1 MEKKVFGI
9 FNNKLRPLGGRTRW
23 QVTILQL
30 CYGIYFHKS
39 EVQNGNKQFN
49 WRKLMSTYYSGV
61 ETVCDSEELQTLSD
75 CWSQKNTQ
83 GRVDAVFGLSS
94 YVACFLF
101 GLNWYGHSE
110 GYKKPWIKSNT
121 IVSTNREVFLS
132 ESLNCYFLLK
142 NKHDEWPEL
151 WLSQCDHLAS
161 GHTSSSH
168 AEALLPLHHSSKK
181 LCLTHGA
188 GDADLTLSDHQ
199 VTDKLFHILN
209 SGTLKSENV
218 RCI

>member
-1 MEKKVFGI
+1 MVV
-9 FNNKLRPLGGRTRW
+9 PGGRLQYCNYVMEFISTRW
-23 QVTILQL
+23 KFKMATNNLT
-30 CYGIYFHKS
+30 
-39 EVQNGNKQFN
+39 EEN
-49 WRKLMSTYYSGV
+49 WWVPITYSGV
-61 ETVCDSEELQTLSD
+61 ETVCDSEELQTLND

-94 YVACFLF
+94 YVASFLF

-110 GYKKPWIKSNT
+110 GYKKIWIKSYT
-121 IVSTNREVFLS
+121 IVSTNREVLLF

-161 GHTSSSH
+161 GHTSSH